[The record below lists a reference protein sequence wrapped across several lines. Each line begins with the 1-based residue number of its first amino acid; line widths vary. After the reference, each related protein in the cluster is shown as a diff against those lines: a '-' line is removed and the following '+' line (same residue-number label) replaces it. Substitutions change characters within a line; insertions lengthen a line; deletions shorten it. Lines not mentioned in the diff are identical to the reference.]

1 MASDPDS
8 PVVVAEMAS
17 EHEAALAVGHLESL
31 GITAHIWGSDAG
43 GVWAESPANVRVAV
57 RRSDAARARA
67 ALAEIRGRHAGDT
80 GRQTSG

>member
-8 PVVVAEMAS
+8 PEVVAELAS
-17 EHEAALAVGHLESL
+17 EQEAALAVAHLESH

-43 GVWAESPANVRVAV
+43 GAWAEAPLNVRVAV

-67 ALAEIRGRHAGDT
+67 ALAEIRGRRPA
-80 GRQTSG
+80 